1 MKKYFLVFGSIVLL
15 SLGVQ
20 LNAYADNALEVNTN
34 SEENLTLSSTE
45 NSNQRNLN
53 TTTNSNTT
61 TIDNLK
67 SSSLDQSNQ
76 NQTDNIASDQV
87 DANSNTDLSFTTLS
101 ASNTNNTYS
110 EYGYNPLKGDT

>member
-67 SSSLDQSNQ
+67 SSSGPRIKSV
-76 NQTDNIASDQV
+76 QV
-87 DANSNTDLSFTTLS
+87 
-101 ASNTNNTYS
+101 
-110 EYGYNPLKGDT
+110 K